1 MKVSKSYKQI
11 LPRLVF
17 GRGPKKK
24 KKKIVIQLTVYVATC
39 TTKKIIFETIEFL
52 NFSNK

>member
-17 GRGPKKK
+17 GRGPKK

>member
-17 GRGPKKK
+17 GRGPK